1 MFQLKVIW
9 FLVSSTIKSLM
20 CYLTWQAPLTC
31 LLHCTRKQ
39 KCTWQ
44 QKHVSVVHVN
54 HFYQI
59 NISLL
64 LDFQFIGNDKFPFSI
79 FIILCLQFSEQRVW
93 IEQHFPKDT
102 RYQTVLI
109 SGENVLQASYIRY
122 VSWKIEHSRSNQQF
136 KIVYLSVCFGF
147 LNSWSNETGA
157 YGFRN
162 NRPN

>member
-1 MFQLKVIW
+1 MLSDLTSPLDLFAALHSQTK
-9 FLVSSTIKSLM
+9 M
-20 CYLTWQAPLTC
+20 YLTTKTRFSRTC
-31 LLHCTRKQ
+31 L
-39 KCTWQ
+39 
-44 QKHVSVVHVN
+44 HVN
-54 HFYQI
+54 HFHQI

-79 FIILCLQFSEQRVW
+79 FIILCLQFSEQRIW

-147 LNSWSNETGA
+147 LNS
-157 YGFRN
+157 
-162 NRPN
+162 